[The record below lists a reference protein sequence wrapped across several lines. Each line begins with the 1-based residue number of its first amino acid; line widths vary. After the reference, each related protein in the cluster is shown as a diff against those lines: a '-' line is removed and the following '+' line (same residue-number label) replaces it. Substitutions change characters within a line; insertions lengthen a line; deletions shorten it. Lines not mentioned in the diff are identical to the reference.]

1 MKQPVTHQRLEIRDS
16 CPAQGHEVAAARP
29 PARDGARGAF
39 RCPSHWTLRQRLE
52 HYSIADPG
60 SGCILWVGNTAKNGY
75 GTLNWQ
81 NQPWLAH
88 RLAWIDVHG
97 RIPSGMSVLHRC
109 DVRACINPA
118 HLFLGTTADNMR
130 DLREKER
137 IRARLS
143 DGALSAIQS
152 ATGTPREI
160 AARYGVPEGVVC
172 KIRHDQLAAQLKLL
186 QPRVRVSKS
195 DKLLATME
203 RLQSTLQEVL
213 RVMTEKT
220 D

>member
-1 MKQPVTHQRLEIRDS
+1 MKSRVSGSADWRMKFRAS
-16 CPAQGHEVAAARP
+16 CPTPKA
-29 PARDGARGAF
+29 

-52 HYSIADPG
+52 HYSIADPS
-60 SGCILWVGNTAKNGY
+60 SGCILWVGNTGKNGY
-75 GTLNWQ
+75 GMLNWQ

-88 RLAWIDVHG
+88 RLAWMEVHG
-97 RIPSGMSVLHRC
+97 RIPAGMNVLHRC

-130 DLREKER
+130 DRREKER
-137 IRARLS
+137 IRGRLTS
-143 DGALSAIQS
+143 GALAAIES
-152 ATGTPREI
+152 ATGSPREI

-172 KIRHDQLAAQLKLL
+172 KIKHDQLAAELKL
-186 QPRVRVSKS
+186 PRPPIRISKS

-203 RLQSTLQEVL
+203 QLQSTLQEVL
-213 RVMTEKT
+213 QAMAEKA